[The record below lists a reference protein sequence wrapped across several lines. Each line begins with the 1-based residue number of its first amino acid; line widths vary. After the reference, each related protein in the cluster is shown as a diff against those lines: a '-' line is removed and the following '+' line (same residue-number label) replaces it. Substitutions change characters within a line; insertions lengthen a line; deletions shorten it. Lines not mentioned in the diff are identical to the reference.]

1 MKLTQII
8 LSSTTLLILAACT
21 AVPSQVPVASSA
33 PGTNNSVT
41 TPAEGMTDAEIQ
53 TLIQNYKEFP
63 ALNEDLKRSGTHE
76 NMLVRTHLDP
86 KAMAAFNSKTYP
98 YANGVEVV
106 KQGHKTA
113 DGPVEAL
120 FIMKKI
126 AGYDSE
132 NGDWFYAM
140 TNGDG
145 MVGDKG
151 RMQMCSSCHGAVR
164 NKDFIYGFD

>member
-1 MKLTQII
+1 MNLTRLL
-8 LSSTTLLILAACT
+8 LSSAALFALAACN
-21 AVPSQVPVASSA
+21 ASPSQAPVSPSA
-33 PGTNNSVT
+33 PGTDNGVSA
-41 TPAEGMTDAEIQ
+41 PAEGMSDTEIQ
-53 TLIQNYKEFP
+53 TLVQNYQSFP
-63 ALNEDLKRSGTHE
+63 ALNEELKRSGTHE
-76 NMLVRTHLDP
+76 NMMVRTYLDP
-86 KAMAAFNSKTYP
+86 TAMAAFNSQSYP
-98 YANGVEVV
+98 YANGTEIV

-126 AGYDSE
+126 AGYDPE

-151 RMQMCSSCHGAVR
+151 RIQMCISCHGAVR
-164 NKDFIYGFD
+164 SKDFVYGFE